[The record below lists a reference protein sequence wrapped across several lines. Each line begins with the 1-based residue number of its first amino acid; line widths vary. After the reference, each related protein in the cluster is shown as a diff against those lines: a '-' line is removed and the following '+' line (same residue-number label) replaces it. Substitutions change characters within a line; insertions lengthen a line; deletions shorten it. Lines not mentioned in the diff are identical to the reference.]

1 MLKIIKYM
9 NRRDWL
15 FVCCSLIFIVC
26 GVGLDLR
33 LPDYMREITTL
44 VQTPGSEMN
53 EVLVAG
59 GSMLLCALG
68 SLVCAFI
75 VGFFVAQIAAGLA
88 MRLREAVYNK
98 TMDFS
103 MEEIGGFS
111 TASLITRSTNDI
123 QQIQMFVAMG
133 LQAIV
138 KAPILAVWAILKIS
152 GKNWQWTAVTGGAV
166 LILTV
171 MLGTVIA
178 LVLPK
183 FKNMQK
189 LTDNL
194 NRVARENLTGMRVVR
209 AYNAE
214 KYQERKFEKANE
226 ELTKTNLFTSR
237 TMSILFPGMTL
248 IMSGL
253 TLAIYWVGVYI
264 INAANLTERLS
275 IFSDMVVFSSY
286 AMQIIMAFMLLV
298 MTFIILPRAVV
309 SAKRINEILDTETK
323 IKDGTVMDSELF
335 EQGEI
340 EFKHVYFRYPDAEEA
355 ILHDISFTAHSG
367 ETVAFIGSTG
377 SGKSTLINLVPR
389 FYDVTDGEILIDG
402 INIKEYTQEAPHS
415 KLGYV
420 PQRAVMFQ
428 GTVSSNVTYGDNGRK
443 TVDEEQLWKSI
454 EIAQADEFVQ
464 EMKKQCEAVVA
475 QGGVNLSGGQKQR
488 LSIARAIYR
497 RPEIYIFDDSF
508 SALDYK
514 TDRILRHAL
523 KNETKTATTLLVAQR
538 IGTIMDADKII
549 VLDEGRIVGQGKHRE
564 LLKNCSVYREIT
576 QSQLSKEELSSYMAA
591 TPDKVEKGKEK
602 SKKDKNKSFV
612 EVKSGKGELENART
626 EK

>member
-1 MLKIIKYM
+1 MLKILKYM

-15 FVCCSLIFIVC
+15 FVLCSLVFIVC

-44 VQTPGSEMN
+44 VQTPGSEMG
-53 EVLVAG
+53 EVLSAG

-68 SLVCAFI
+68 SLVTAFI

-103 MEEIGGFS
+103 MEEIGKFS
-111 TASLITRSTNDI
+111 TASLITRTTNDI
-123 QQIQMFVAMG
+123 QQIQMFVALG
-133 LQAIV
+133 LQAMM
-138 KAPILAVWAILKIS
+138 KAPILAVWAILKIA
-152 GKNWQWTAVTGGAV
+152 GKSWQWTAITGGAV
-166 LILTV
+166 AILTV

-194 NRVARENLTGMRVVR
+194 NRVARENLTGIRVVR

-214 KYQERKFEKANE
+214 GYQEKKFEGANE
-226 ELTKTNLFTSR
+226 ELTRTNLFTSR
-237 TMSILFPGMTL
+237 TMSVLFPGMTL

-264 INAANLTERLS
+264 INEAAVTDRLG

-286 AMQIIMAFMLLV
+286 AMQIIMAFMMLV
-298 MTFIILPRAVV
+298 MTFIVLPRAVV
-309 SAKRINEILDTETK
+309 SAKRINEVLNTEIK
-323 IKDGTVMDSELF
+323 IRDGKISGSELF

-340 EFKHVYFRYPDAEEA
+340 EFRHVSFRYPDAEEA
-355 ILHDISFTAHSG
+355 ILTDINFTVHRG
-367 ETVAFIGSTG
+367 ETVAFIGSSG

-389 FYDVTDGEILIDG
+389 FYDVTEGEICIDG
-402 INIKEYTQEAPHS
+402 INIKEYTQEALHR

-420 PQRAVMFQ
+420 SQRAVMFR
-428 GTVSSNVTYGDNGRK
+428 GSVLSNVTYGENGRQS
-443 TVDEEQLWKSI
+443 VDEELLWKSI
-454 EIAQADEFVQ
+454 EIAQADDFVQ
-464 EMKKQCEAVVA
+464 GMENGYHTAVA
-475 QGGVNLSGGQKQR
+475 QGGTNLSGGQKQR
-488 LSIARAIYR
+488 LAIARAIYC

-514 TDRILRHAL
+514 TDRVLRKML
-523 KNETKTATTLLVAQR
+523 KQETGTATTLIVAQR

-549 VLDEGRIVGQGKHRE
+549 VLDEGKIVGIGRHKE
-564 LLKNCSVYREIT
+564 LLKSCPVYREIAE
-576 QSQLSKEELSSYMAA
+576 SQLSKEELESA
-591 TPDKVEKGKEK
+591 
-602 SKKDKNKSFV
+602 
-612 EVKSGKGELENART
+612 
-626 EK
+626 